1 MGVDDVD
8 RWAASK
14 YHTYVTREALKENEM
29 DGAALV
35 GLKKVE
41 QKSELGNASLAE
53 RKCFWGY
60 IVKLKIGETDVYYP
74 QGDKRSHEYAACVK
88 CDTA

>member
-29 DGAALV
+29 DGSALID
-35 GLKKVE
+35 LKKVE

-53 RKCFWGY
+53 RKCLWGY
-60 IVKLKIGETDVYYP
+60 IVKRLMCITRKGTKGVMNMLL
-74 QGDKRSHEYAACVK
+74 A
-88 CDTA
+88 